1 MQERPLGPDRAGLP
15 DWLLGGRD
23 TIARDVK
30 TVLFVGAGRHQRR
43 AILRAKELGLRV
55 VAVDRNPEAPGLQV
69 ADVGEA
75 VDFTDVAAVTEV
87 ARRHGVDGVLTV
99 SADRAVPVVAA
110 VAEALGLPGIGTET
124 AHLMTHKIAMR
135 RTLADAGVPQ
145 PRFAGARDMQ
155 SAPRRARRRRRP
167 GGAEAGRLR
176 RPARDLPRRVGGRR
190 STAHLHA
197 ALAES
202 PTDEA
207 IVESFHDG
215 LELNGIVIARGGE
228 AFPLTLSDRLRPPG
242 IGFGVGWIHVYPAS
256 IYADVLAEAERVA
269 VHAVHALGLRDG
281 IAFPQ
286 LIVADDGSVR
296 VVECAARIPG
306 GQMADL
312 VRHAVGVDLV
322 EVALR
327 QALGEEATDEL
338 VLPQVQAAAR
348 DPLPDGAAGA
358 AADGEGAIDRVA
370 RPGARGRRASFR
382 PTPTSQVGE
391 TIRPVRLDGD
401 RRGYVIATADTSVE
415 ALAAGRGGGAAA
427 GGGGRVSCAFDL
439 EHYRELLEAAQAGG
453 YRFAFFDGSPQP
465 GDLLLRHDVDLS
477 LDAALRM
484 AEVEAA
490 AGARATYFLMTGSV
504 FYNLDSH
511 EGERALAAAARARAT
526 ASASTRST
534 RASTSTT
541 ASSPCSPGTTPT
553 RSTCAPRS
561 TVRST

>member
-1 MQERPLGPDRAGLP
+1 M
-15 DWLLGGRD
+15 
-23 TIARDVK
+23 
-30 TVLFVGAGRHQRR
+30 
-43 AILRAKELGLRV
+43 
-55 VAVDRNPEAPGLQV
+55 

-145 PRFAGARDMQ
+145 PRFAGARDML
-155 SAPRRARRRRRP
+155 SARAALDAVGVP
-167 GGAEAGRLR
+167 AVLKPADSGGQRGIFYVESEDELDGH
-176 RPARDLPRRVGGRR
+176 V
-190 STAHLHA
+190 HA

-286 LIVADDGSVR
+286 LIVSDDGSVR
-296 VVECAARIPG
+296 VVEVAARIPG

-327 QALGEEATDEL
+327 QALGEEVAGRARAAA
-338 VLPQVQAAAR
+338 VQAAAR
-348 DPLPDGAAGA
+348 DPLPDRRSRGRCRRGRCARSGRSSLCSRA
-358 AADGEGAIDRVA
+358 EG
-370 RPGARGRRASFR
+370 RPGGHLPPGRRDD
-382 PTPTSQVGE
+382 
-391 TIRPVRLDGD
+391 RPVRLDGD

-415 ALAAGRGGGAAA
+415 ALQRRG
-427 GGGGRVSCAFDL
+427 
-439 EHYRELLEAAQAGG
+439 
-453 YRFAFFDGSPQP
+453 
-465 GDLLLRHDVDLS
+465 
-477 LDAALRM
+477 
-484 AEVEAA
+484 
-490 AGARATYFLMTGSV
+490 
-504 FYNLDSH
+504 
-511 EGERALAAAARARAT
+511 RAR
-526 ASASTRST
+526 R
-534 RASTSTT
+534 
-541 ASSPCSPGTTPT
+541 
-553 RSTCAPRS
+553 
-561 TVRST
+561 